1 MSSESA
7 DKHWRYAALA
17 AAAVGAGSA
26 LLYIHSKWRAA
37 RREQEELLKY
47 KIQQPA
53 APPAGE
59 YGAVKVN
66 VDLCM
71 GLGCCRNACP
81 SVFGEIEMSRKR
93 ERADRCIRQEAALH
107 ARRVHSDETS
117 SENCPPKAIHWTKLP
132 AALMQETSEWEG
144 FPELI
149 DSGDGY
155 QFYCL
160 GAVTPPIGSESYL
173 IVREGRGNIMVEP
186 ASQAKQVVDFVMQ
199 QGGVKYLIMTHRDS
213 ISGLR
218 FWRKQTGCEGVL
230 HSDEACYLSV
240 YFEST
245 YGLEHWVRGKGPV
258 SSLPDGDPDVKLV
271 HTPGHTKGHMCVLY
285 KDRLLMTG
293 DHLGYSHRSRS
304 LTCLRAACWYDWST
318 QIESVRVLKQ
328 FSFLWVLPSHG
339 QRYKAKSVSEMHSL
353 LDKCVE
359 HCEAFPPGGE
369 PLPLSAKDM
378 QAAWIKYRPYE
389 RPAAD
394 QTD

>member
-17 AAAVGAGSA
+17 AAALGTSSA
-26 LLYIHSKWRAA
+26 LVYLGSKWRAA
-37 RREQEELLKY
+37 KREEEKLMEY
-47 KIQQPA
+47 KILTPA

-59 YGAVKVN
+59 FGAVDVN
-66 VDLCM
+66 LDLCC

-81 SVFGEIEMSRKR
+81 SVFGE
-93 ERADRCIRQEAALH
+93 AALFR
-107 ARRVHSDETS
+107 AYVKKQPSTREEFIQTRRAVKS
-117 SENCPPKAIHWTKLP
+117 CPPKAIHWTKLP
-132 AALMQETSEWEG
+132 AGLMKETSEWEG

-155 QFYCL
+155 EFYCL
-160 GAVTPPIGSESYL
+160 GAVTHTLGTESYL
-173 IVREGRGNIMVEP
+173 IVREGRGNVMVEP
-186 ASQAKQVVDFVMQ
+186 ASHTKQVVDFVMQ
-199 QGGVKYLIMTHRDS
+199 RGGVKYLVLTHRDHTKGHS
-213 ISGLR
+213 
-218 FWRKQTGCEGVL
+218 FWRMQTGCKRVL
-230 HSDEACYLSV
+230 HSDEMCYLSV
-240 YFEST
+240 GPFEST

-258 SSLPDGDPDVKLV
+258 SSLPDGDPDVKLI
-271 HTPGHTKGHMCVLY
+271 HTPGHTKGHLCVLY

-293 DHLGYSHRSRS
+293 DHLCYSHRVKS
-304 LTCLRAACWYDWST
+304 LMCIRAVCWDNWRT
-318 QIESVRVLKQ
+318 QLESVKMLKQ